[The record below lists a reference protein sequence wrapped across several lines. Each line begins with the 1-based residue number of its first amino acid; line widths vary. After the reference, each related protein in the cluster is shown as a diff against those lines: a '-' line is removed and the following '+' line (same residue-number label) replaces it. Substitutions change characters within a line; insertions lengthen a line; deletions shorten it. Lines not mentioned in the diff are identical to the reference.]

1 MISNSLAGISQD
13 VADVVDVL
21 VPAGGSEYNY
31 NHKRRYA
38 RTLEVLRENLSDGQ
52 HLLELGTSD
61 VIPVALKMLGPDV
74 RMTVTDFDLTLSVS
88 GSMVCSVGGVE
99 REVERYSVDLEST
112 KLPAKDELFDVV
124 LCCEVLEHMD
134 IDPMFMLSEV
144 NRVLKPGGKLI
155 MTTPNVTNTRA
166 IWKILRG
173 IEPYFYMQYHRDRSP
188 YRHNYEHSVET
199 VEALLAA
206 AGFSY
211 KTWTEDTF
219 EDPVSEDITFLEN
232 AGFKLN
238 KERLGDNI
246 FAVATKVS
254 DVVDRHPGRIYV

>member
-1 MISNSLAGISQD
+1 MNLSNIRPD
-13 VADVVDVL
+13 VKSTLDQLIVGDTD
-21 VPAGGSEYNY
+21 PYNFV
-31 NHKRRYA
+31 HKLRYA
-38 RTLEVLRENLSDGQ
+38 RTLEIILDSYEEGKI
-52 HLLELGTSD
+52 LELGTSS
-61 VIPVALKMLGPDV
+61 VIPISLELLGIEAEVA
-74 RMTVTDFDLTLSVS
+74 VTDFDLSRSESGIYTCKVAGLS
-88 GSMVCSVGGVE
+88 
-99 REVERYSVDLEST
+99 RKTKRYSVDLEST
-112 KLPAKDELFDVV
+112 PIPAKDETYTLV

-134 IDPMFMLSEV
+134 VDPMFMLAEV
-144 NRVLKPGGKLI
+144 NRVLELGGKLI
-155 MTTPNVTNTRA
+155 LTTPNITNTRA

-199 VEALLAA
+199 VEVLLAA

-211 KTWTEDTF
+211 NIWTEDTF
-219 EDPVSEDITFLEN
+219 EEPVLEDITFLES
-232 AGFKLN
+232 AGFKLK